1 MFATI
6 EAPAVHSSTATYGYR
21 SAAEVLASRPRMIT
35 R

>member
-6 EAPAVHSSTATYGYR
+6 EAPAVHSSTAMYGTC
-21 SAAEVLASRPRMIT
+21 AAGVLASRPTMIA

>member
-6 EAPAVHSSTATYGYR
+6 EAPAVHSSTEIYGTCATG
-21 SAAEVLASRPRMIT
+21 VLASRPAMIA

>member
-6 EAPAVHSSTATYGYR
+6 EAPAVHSSTATYGTW
-21 SAAEVLASRPRMIT
+21 ATGVLATRPRMIA